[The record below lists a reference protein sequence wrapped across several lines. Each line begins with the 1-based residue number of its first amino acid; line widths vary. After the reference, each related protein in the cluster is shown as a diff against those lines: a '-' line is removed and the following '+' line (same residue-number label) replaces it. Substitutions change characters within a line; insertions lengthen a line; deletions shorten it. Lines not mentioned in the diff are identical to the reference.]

1 MGWYQRKWR
10 GQQWFYSKKG
20 REEYRGIGFVEVVL
34 KVCAAAVNFWLNR
47 GVTLHDELHG
57 FKAGRGIGTATLEA
71 KLDHQLVGITHEPLF
86 QVFLDVQNAYYSLD
100 KGCRMEILRGYGIGQ
115 NTVRLISHNWDN
127 PLFFQTQAGS

>member
-57 FKAGRGIGTATLEA
+57 FKAGRGIGTATLEE
-71 KLDHQLVGITHEPLF
+71 KLAHQLEGIVNKPLL
-86 QVFLDVQNAYYSLD
+86 QVFLDVQKVYDYLD
-100 KGCRMEILRGYGIGQ
+100 RGQCMDIMRGMRWARTRCAPLPTTGITYFFSKGK
-115 NTVRLISHNWDN
+115 
-127 PLFFQTQAGS
+127 